1 VKIKHKITLLFTL
14 LVTAILLLLSVFVYY
29 FTKLE
34 RNAVFKTR
42 LESRAMNNGQ
52 IFAYYR
58 DSSASILRRIDG
70 SSLAFMP
77 QKSVGIYDY
86 SGKPL
91 YQFNATNA
99 DSLIVDPAI
108 LEEAREK
115 NVVFFGLGKRDA
127 IAMRHEDPGHHFIV
141 VIAAFDED
149 GWLRLSRQGKILVFS
164 MIIGVFVTF
173 VTGLVFSRQLVKPII
188 RIIEEVKEISS
199 QNFSH
204 RIETGGNSQD
214 ELTRLAATFNELLDR
229 LEESFNI
236 QRRFISNASHE
247 LSTPLTSISSQLQV
261 TLQNERTT
269 AEYKEVL
276 QSIQEDVEQMGQLT
290 KSLLEIA
297 KTGTEGGID
306 LVDVRIDEVLLK
318 VTGDVKKLN
327 NVYRVEL
334 NFGEI
339 PEDEKSCLVFG
350 NSDLLYS
357 ALKNIIENGCKYS
370 TDHISVVDVLFKH
383 DNIIVEVK
391 NKGNMIERA
400 EVERIFQP
408 FYRSAKDIRIKGFG
422 LGLALAKRIVSLHK
436 GSIEVKTET
445 GEGNAFV
452 ITLPSSKKQY

>member
-1 VKIKHKITLLFTL
+1 MKIKHKITLLFTF
-14 LVTAILLLLSVFVYY
+14 LVSAILLLLSVFIYY
-29 FTKLE
+29 FTMLD
-34 RNAVFKTR
+34 RRAVFETR
-42 LESRAMNNGQ
+42 LISRAVNNGE

-70 SSLAFMP
+70 SSLAYMP
-77 QKSVGIYDY
+77 EKSVGIYDY

-91 YQFNATNA
+91 YLFNGTNA
-99 DSLIVDPAI
+99 DSLIVDAAI
-108 LEEAREK
+108 LDKARQEGE
-115 NVVFFGLGKRDA
+115 VFFELGKRNA
-127 IAMRHEDPGHHFIV
+127 VAKHHKDPDHRFIV
-141 VIAAFDED
+141 VIAAYDED
-149 GWLRLSRQGKILVFS
+149 GWFRLSKQAKILVFS
-164 MIIGVFVTF
+164 MAMGVFVTL

-188 RIIEEVKEISS
+188 RIIRQVKEISS

-204 RIETGGNSQD
+204 RIETGNSQD
-214 ELTRLAATFNELLDR
+214 ELTQLAGTFNELLDR

-236 QRRFISNASHE
+236 QRRFVSNASHE
-247 LSTPLTSISSQLQV
+247 ISTPLTSISSQLQV
-261 TLQNERTT
+261 TLQNERTVD
-269 AEYKEVL
+269 EYKEVL

-297 KTGTEGGID
+297 KTGTQGGID

-327 NVYRVEL
+327 GAYRVEL

-357 ALKNIIENGCKYS
+357 ALKKIIENGCKYS
-370 TDHISVVDVLFKH
+370 TDHISIVSVLFKH

-391 NKGNMIERA
+391 NKGNMIEPA
-400 EVERIFQP
+400 ELERIFQP

-436 GSIEVKTET
+436 GSIGVKTET

-452 ITLPSSKKQY
+452 ITLPSSKKLY